1 MAFVKKASQDAHL
14 RVGKRRFLSD
24 FCLVLH
30 SLNNSEIVSQRLSPR
45 YVNNQKVSNFSL
57 D

>member
-30 SLNNSEIVSQRLSPR
+30 SLNNSETVSQRLSPR
-45 YVNNQKVSNFSL
+45 YINNQKVSNFSL